1 MMVQRSGKGQGEA
14 VKGPASGDGG
24 REFAGRVALFYAALF
39 VIYGVHLPFLPVW
52 LDWRGL
58 SPSEIAA
65 ITSAPFFLRLAVTP
79 AAALV
84 ADRSDSHRGIVVMS
98 SWACIAF
105 AILMGLADGFWP
117 IFVTAVAF
125 HIASST
131 IMPLTETLAVRGV
144 KAANLDYGR
153 MRLWGSLS
161 FIAIGMIGGALMDRF
176 GPPAVVWLL
185 ILGSAATAWA
195 AHLLPRPVPRS
206 GEAGSTPTRRSLIGA
221 DAARLVRTPLFIVFL
236 LAAGLVQAAHAT
248 FYTFGALH
256 WKSQGISTLWI
267 GVLWAIGVLAEV
279 LLFAYSRVLVERFGP
294 VKLIVSGCAAAIVRW
309 LAMMADP
316 PLTMLAPLQL
326 LHALTYGATHIGAM
340 HFLGRAVPESAAG
353 TAQALYATMAT
364 GVLMGGVTLA
374 SGPLYAAFGGGL
386 YALPAVLGAI
396 SLVLCLRLQS
406 RWQGGPLWAA

>member
-1 MMVQRSGKGQGEA
+1 MT
-14 VKGPASGDGG
+14 GPTSNDGG
-24 REFAGRVALFYAALF
+24 ASFAVRVALFYAALF

-58 SPSEIAA
+58 SPNEIAA

-79 AAALV
+79 AAALI
-84 ADRSDSHRGIVVMS
+84 ADRSGSHRRIVVAA

-105 AILMGLADGFWP
+105 SCLMLLAQGFWA
-117 IFVTAVAF
+117 IFLAAVAF

-144 KAANLDYGR
+144 RTANLDYGR

-161 FIAIGMIGGALMDRF
+161 FIGVGMLAGAMIDRF

-185 ILGSAATAWA
+185 ILGSVATAWA
-195 AHLLPRPVPRS
+195 AYRLPRPAARTHMLGAG
-206 GEAGSTPTRRSLIGA
+206 GEGRDLIGA
-221 DAARLVRTPLFIVFL
+221 DVARLVRTPLFIVFL

-256 WKSQGISTLWI
+256 WKSQGISTFWI

-279 LLFAYSRVLVERFGP
+279 LLFAYSKALVKRFGA
-294 VKLIVSGCAAAIVRW
+294 VNLILSGCVAAIVRW
-309 LAMMADP
+309 VAMMADP
-316 PLTMLAPLQL
+316 PLAMLAPLQL

-340 HFLGRAVPESAAG
+340 HFLGLAVPETAAG

-386 YALPAVLGAI
+386 YILPAMLGAV
-396 SLVLCLRLQS
+396 SLVLCLWLKRH
-406 RWQGGPLWAA
+406 WQGGPLWS